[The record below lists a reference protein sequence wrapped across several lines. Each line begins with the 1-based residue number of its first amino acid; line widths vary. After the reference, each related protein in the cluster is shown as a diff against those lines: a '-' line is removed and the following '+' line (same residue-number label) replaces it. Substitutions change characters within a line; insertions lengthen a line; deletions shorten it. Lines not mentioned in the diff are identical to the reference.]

1 MLGQYLKNADP
12 AVFQALVAEDQRQSE
27 TLEMIASEN
36 FVSQAVLE
44 TVSSTLTNKYAEGYP
59 GRRYYNGCE
68 FADVVETLAIER
80 ARQLFGARFANV
92 QPHSGAQANMAAFMA
107 VLEPGA
113 VILGMNLAHGGHLTH
128 GSPVNF
134 SGRLYRPVGYNV
146 RESDHRIDYDDVAR
160 LAREH
165 RPALILAGA
174 SAYPRTIDFARFREI
189 ADETGALLM
198 ADVAHIAGLIATGEH
213 PTSIDI
219 AHITTTTTHKTLRGP
234 RGGMILCSDE
244 ELARKIDSRV
254 FPGVQ
259 GGPLMHVIAAKAVAL
274 GEALKPEYRTYIQ
287 QVKKNAA
294 ALADEL
300 IRQGAVLVSGG
311 TDNHLLL
318 LDVRSFGTTGDV
330 AADLLHHAG
339 ITANKN
345 GIPYDPHPPRVTSG
359 VRLGSPALTT
369 RGLREDEFRQIAR
382 IIVDLLKNLSDE
394 RAVTQARE
402 KVAELAGKFPMDRF
416 RLS

>member
-1 MLGQYLKNADP
+1 MLGQYLRNADP
-12 AVFQALVAEDQRQSE
+12 AVFQALEAEDKRQSE

-44 TVSSTLTNKYAEGYP
+44 AISSTLTNKYAEGYP

-80 ARQLFGARFANV
+80 ARQLFGAGFVNV
-92 QPHSGAQANMAAFMA
+92 QPHSGAQANMAALMA

-146 RESDHRIDYDDVAR
+146 RESDQRIDYDDVAR

-174 SAYPRTIDFARFREI
+174 SAYPRTIDFVRFREI

-213 PTSIDI
+213 PTSIGV

-234 RGGMILCSDE
+234 RGGMILTTDQ

-259 GGPLMHVIAAKAVAL
+259 GGPLMHVIAAKAVAF
-274 GEALKPEYRTYIQ
+274 GEALQPSYRTYIQ

-300 IRQGAVLVSGG
+300 QKLGAVLVSGG

-330 AADLLHHAG
+330 AADLLHEAG

-345 GIPYDPHPPRVTSG
+345 GIPYDPHPPRITSG

-369 RGLREDEFRQIAR
+369 RGLKEDEFREIGR

-394 RAVTQARE
+394 NRVPKSRQR
-402 KVAELAGKFPMDRF
+402 VAELARKFPMDRF